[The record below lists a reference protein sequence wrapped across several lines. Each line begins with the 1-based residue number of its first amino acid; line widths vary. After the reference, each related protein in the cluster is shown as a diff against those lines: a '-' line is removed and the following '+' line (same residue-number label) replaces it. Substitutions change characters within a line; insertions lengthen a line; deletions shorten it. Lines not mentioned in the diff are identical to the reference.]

1 MHRTQKL
8 IIVSMVMCSGLALVV
23 SGCERIPEH
32 VLNSPPAKH
41 QRNPFNPDRTEPP
54 SSAPTDSETPRA
66 GPTPAAPVVPP
77 RPQDKLASASGMREI
92 EPTPAEELTK
102 AAGDALVRIG
112 APSVQ
117 TLIQELASDA
127 PIRRRQAAET
137 LARIGPEAVDAAE
150 SLVLRLEDPAEETT
164 VKIACAEALKEM
176 GPVLWPKKPAPLLGP
191 TSLDPPAAVSAFE
204 SQGPLASA
212 IARRETRR
220 IEYEERRQAQY
231 YNQLQ
236 EYERRLAIA
245 QRAVNALSKL
255 AIQSESS

>member
-1 MHRTQKL
+1 MHRAQKV
-8 IIVSMVMCSGLALVV
+8 IIAAIVVCSSLVV
-23 SGCERIPEH
+23 VLAGCERIPES
-32 VLNSPPAKH
+32 VLNSPPAKY
-41 QRNPFNPDRTEPP
+41 RPDRNSSEDSSPSTQPQPP
-54 SSAPTDSETPRA
+54 REERAPTTPVA
-66 GPTPAAPVVPP
+66 PP
-77 RPQDKLASASGMREI
+77 RPQDKLASASTVRMI

-102 AAGDALVRIG
+102 AASDALVRIG

-117 TLIQELASDA
+117 TLVQELASDA
-127 PIRRRQAAET
+127 AIRRRQAAET

-150 SLVLRLEDPAEETT
+150 PLVLRLEDPAEDTT

-176 GPVLWPKKPAPLLGP
+176 GPVLWPKKPEPYLAP
-191 TSLDPPAAVSAFE
+191 TSLDPPAEVSASE

-220 IEYEERRQAQY
+220 IEYEEQRQEQY

-245 QRAVNALSKL
+245 QRAVDALSKL
-255 AIQSESS
+255 AMNL